1 MATQISETATKFL
14 GDNLTRGRAIP
25 GQSLTNSPD
34 EPYAWERPPEFTE
47 VRKAMYEIFE
57 ILTEKENLANS
68 LLSLSKGVSVIDI
81 SSIVLYTGFIEGKWN
96 PDLMMLL
103 MEPTMYMVMALADK
117 AEIDYVMDSA
127 RATNEEE
134 MSPDKQLNRL
144 NDSITSLQELR
155 SQAADNV
162 SPMAVTPNI
171 KEELEEI
178 TISES
183 LLAKVKSETNNSLL
197 SKEE

>member
-155 SQAADNV
+155 RQAADNV

-183 LLAKVKSETNNSLL
+183 LLAKVKNETNNSLL

>member
-1 MATQISETATKFL
+1 
-14 GDNLTRGRAIP
+14 
-25 GQSLTNSPD
+25 
-34 EPYAWERPPEFTE
+34 
-47 VRKAMYEIFE
+47 
-57 ILTEKENLANS
+57 
-68 LLSLSKGVSVIDI
+68 
-81 SSIVLYTGFIEGKWN
+81 
-96 PDLMMLL
+96 
-103 MEPTMYMVMALADK
+103 
-117 AEIDYVMDSA
+117 
-127 RATNEEE
+127 

-155 SQAADNV
+155 RQAADNV

-183 LLAKVKSETNNSLL
+183 LLAKVINETNNSLL

>member
-1 MATQISETATKFL
+1 MATQLSETATKFL

-155 SQAADNV
+155 RQAADNV

-183 LLAKVKSETNNSLL
+183 LLAKVKNETNNSLL

>member
-25 GQSLTNSPD
+25 GQSLTNNPD
-34 EPYAWERPPEFTE
+34 EPQAWERPPEFTE

-81 SSIVLYTGFIEGKWN
+81 SSIILYTGFIEGKWN

-134 MSPDKQLNRL
+134 MSPDKQLDRL
-144 NDSITSLQELR
+144 NTSITSLQELR
-155 SQAADNV
+155 RQAADNV

-183 LLAKVKSETNNSLL
+183 LLAKVKKETNNSLL

>member
-25 GQSLTNSPD
+25 GQSLTNNPD
-34 EPYAWERPPEFTE
+34 EPQAWERPPEFTE

-81 SSIVLYTGFIEGKWN
+81 SSIILYTGFIEGKWN

-134 MSPDKQLNRL
+134 MSPDKQLDRL

-155 SQAADNV
+155 RQAADNV

-183 LLAKVKSETNNSLL
+183 LLAKVKKETNNSLL

>member
-134 MSPDKQLNRL
+134 MSPDKQLDRL

-155 SQAADNV
+155 RQAADNV

-183 LLAKVKSETNNSLL
+183 LLAKVKNETNNSLL

>member
-1 MATQISETATKFL
+1 MVTQISETATKFL

-34 EPYAWERPPEFTE
+34 EPHAWERPPEFTE

-134 MSPDKQLNRL
+134 MSPDKQLDRL

-155 SQAADNV
+155 RQAADNV

-183 LLAKVKSETNNSLL
+183 LLAKVKNETNNSLL

>member
-1 MATQISETATKFL
+1 
-14 GDNLTRGRAIP
+14 
-25 GQSLTNSPD
+25 
-34 EPYAWERPPEFTE
+34 
-47 VRKAMYEIFE
+47 
-57 ILTEKENLANS
+57 
-68 LLSLSKGVSVIDI
+68 
-81 SSIVLYTGFIEGKWN
+81 
-96 PDLMMLL
+96 MMLL

-144 NDSITSLQELR
+144 NDSITSLQEIR
-155 SQAADNV
+155 RQAADNV
-162 SPMAVTPNI
+162 SPMAVTPII

-183 LLAKVKSETNNSLL
+183 LLAKVKNETNNSLL

>member
-25 GQSLTNSPD
+25 GQSLTNNPD

-155 SQAADNV
+155 RQAADNV

-183 LLAKVKSETNNSLL
+183 LLAKVKNETNNSLL

>member
-25 GQSLTNSPD
+25 GQSLTNNPD

-134 MSPDKQLNRL
+134 MSPDKQLDRL

-155 SQAADNV
+155 RQAADNV

-183 LLAKVKSETNNSLL
+183 LLAKVKNETNNSLL

>member
-25 GQSLTNSPD
+25 GQSLTNNPD

-96 PDLMMLL
+96 PDIMMLL

-155 SQAADNV
+155 RQAADNV

-183 LLAKVKSETNNSLL
+183 LLAKVKNETNNSLL